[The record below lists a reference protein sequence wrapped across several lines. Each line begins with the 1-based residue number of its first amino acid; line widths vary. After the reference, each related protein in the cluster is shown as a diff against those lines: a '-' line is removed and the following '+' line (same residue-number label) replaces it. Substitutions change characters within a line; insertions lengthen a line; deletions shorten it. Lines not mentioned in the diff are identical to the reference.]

1 MDKVVL
7 DIKRGFK
14 FNTILKRHP
23 YIDKDS
29 LSGIFKLFTWNG
41 KNRIWI

>member
-1 MDKVVL
+1 MDKIVL

-14 FNTILKRHP
+14 FNPILKRHP
-23 YIDKDS
+23 IDKDS